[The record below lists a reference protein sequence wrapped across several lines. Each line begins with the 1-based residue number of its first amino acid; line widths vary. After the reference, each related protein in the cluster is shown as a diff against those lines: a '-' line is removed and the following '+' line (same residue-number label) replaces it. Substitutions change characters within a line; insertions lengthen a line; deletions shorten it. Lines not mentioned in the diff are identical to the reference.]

1 MLTSSTG
8 LQIDAPTRMYLDLL
22 KQCLTRQAFPEVYRR
37 IELSRERNES
47 YFKRLPI
54 VLLNRLLARV
64 DIELVKKV
72 THDVSKRAVGSDE
85 WPADAETMIGLCR
98 LDSLECCAIDV
109 IRRHV
114 PGDFVEA
121 GVWRGGAAILMK
133 AVLKVFEE
141 SGRVVWAADSFQ
153 GLPKPNPERYAA
165 DEGDKH
171 WKFAELSVPMEKVKA
186 NFSKYG
192 LLDDRVRF
200 VQGWFKDTMP
210 SFPAKEI
217 ALLRVD
223 GDLYESTIEVLEHL
237 YPRVSAGG
245 YCVVDDYALPMC
257 KEAVDDFRR
266 DNHIGS
272 PVVKIDWTGV
282 YWQKAG

>member
-1 MLTSSTG
+1 
-8 LQIDAPTRMYLDLL
+8 MYLDLL
-22 KQCLTRQAFPEVYRR
+22 KQCLTRQVFPEVYRR
-37 IELSRERNES
+37 IELSRERNKS

-54 VLLNRLLARV
+54 LRLNRFLARL
-64 DIELVKKV
+64 DIELVKKIK
-72 THDVSKRAVGSDE
+72 HDASSRAVGSDQ

-98 LDSLECCAIDV
+98 LDSLEYCAIDV
-109 IRRHV
+109 LRRHV

-133 AVLKVFEE
+133 AVLKVFGEND
-141 SGRVVWAADSFQ
+141 RVVWAADSFQ
-153 GLPKPNPERYAA
+153 GLPKPNPERYPA

-186 NFSKYG
+186 NFSRYG

-210 SFPAKEI
+210 SFPAQEI

-223 GDLYESTIEVLEHL
+223 GDLYESTIQVLEHL
-237 YPRVSAGG
+237 YPRVAAGG

-257 KEAVDDFRR
+257 KQAVDDFRR
-266 DNHIGS
+266 DNHIRS
-272 PVVKIDWTGV
+272 PLVKIDWTGV
-282 YWQKAG
+282 YWQKTG